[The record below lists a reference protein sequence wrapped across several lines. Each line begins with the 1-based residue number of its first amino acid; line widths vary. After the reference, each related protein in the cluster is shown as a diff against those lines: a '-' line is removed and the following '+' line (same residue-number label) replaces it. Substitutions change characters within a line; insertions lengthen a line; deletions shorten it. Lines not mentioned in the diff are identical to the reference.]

1 MLLPELT
8 IPTVSIQNM
17 SSKAADENNPYVIEI
32 KTVQSSIFKI
42 LIEALKEILTDTV
55 IEISE
60 QGLKV
65 VSLDNSHVILVHL
78 LLTGSKFE
86 YFFCESTRKIGI
98 NMLNF
103 YKIIKTINGND
114 ILTLFMKKNDNN
126 RLGIEIESR
135 EKNTKTTYMMNL
147 LDLDSQQMMIPKC
160 EFNSII
166 TIPSTDFQ
174 KICRDM
180 NNLADF
186 VEIKTI
192 KQELILSCKGDF
204 CSQETVLRDS
214 DNISFSYDEENPSN
228 EHEIVQGVF
237 NLKYLVLFTKC
248 TNLSKTVELYLKNDY
263 PLIIRYS
270 VASLGEIKL
279 CLAPQTNA

>member
-1 MLLPELT
+1 
-8 IPTVSIQNM
+8 M
-17 SSKAADENNPYVIEI
+17 SSKSSEDNNPYVIEI

-279 CLAPQTNA
+279 CLAPQTNT